1 MGRRSSLAET
11 ATAPRQAATA
21 AAAAPAAAAAQ
32 AAASAAAASGAA
44 ASAAAAAVSAAAP
57 GAAAAASA
65 AAVSSAAAAATA
77 AASGKLY
84 VRTELGCGV
93 FLVEDKERAQADVRD
108 FLFAEDNFV
117 AQLDVLRWQIRCGG
131 SGRRGCA
138 AGHRQRYAGY
148 SHRWYG
154 FPETFSLRSV
164 LRMRHN
170 ESSCLCAIL
179 PRKSKLR
186 AIAAT
191 HVPPFVRFVYARADY
206 QALDSPGLGFVSLAM
221 TCIPEQRS
229 QFTE

>member
-65 AAVSSAAAAATA
+65 AAVSSAAAVACR
-77 AASGKLY
+77 KLH
-84 VRTELGCGV
+84 VPAELGCRV